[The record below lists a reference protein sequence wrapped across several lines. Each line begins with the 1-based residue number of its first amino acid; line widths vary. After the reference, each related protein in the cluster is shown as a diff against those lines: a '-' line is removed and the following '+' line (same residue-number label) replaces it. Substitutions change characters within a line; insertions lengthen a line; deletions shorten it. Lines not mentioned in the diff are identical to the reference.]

1 MSKEPATENRT
12 FTLDEARTL
21 LPRVREI
28 TDRAG
33 EELSALAR
41 EIHGISEGDTRRA
54 MLEQEYVERL
64 NDWAT
69 EIQEV
74 GAEVKGMF
82 LVDFDNGEGYYCWKW
97 PEQDIEHYHGY
108 EEGFAGR
115 MKIN

>member
-1 MSKEPATENRT
+1 MSKEAAPERKT
-12 FTLDEARTL
+12 FTLDEARAL
-21 LPRVREI
+21 LPRIRQI
-28 TDRAG
+28 TDRAA
-33 EELSALAR
+33 EEMSELAR
-41 EIHGISEGDTRRA
+41 EIRGLSEGDTRRT

-64 NDWAT
+64 NDWAG
-69 EIQEV
+69 EIQDV

-97 PEQDIEHYHGY
+97 PEPDLVHFHGY